1 MQQANRFLE
10 LYHSRN
16 DIVFLLH
23 IKTIITVSFQFIR
36 FSLINAITDDRL
48 RLFLFLFGKKV
59 RVALGETF
67 AWG

>member
-16 DIVFLLH
+16 NIIFLLN
-23 IKTIITVSFQFIR
+23 IKTTIIISFQFIR

-59 RVALGETF
+59 RVALGKTF